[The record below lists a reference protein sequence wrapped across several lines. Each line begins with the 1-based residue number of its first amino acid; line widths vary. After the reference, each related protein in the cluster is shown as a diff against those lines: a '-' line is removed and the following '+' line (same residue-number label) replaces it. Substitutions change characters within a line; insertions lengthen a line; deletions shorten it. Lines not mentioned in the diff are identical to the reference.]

1 MQAVWRG
8 CRLKTLATASLFTEG
23 EMHSGYS
30 TWSQYSVDKVRLSTL
45 TSAGLL
51 SMQSDCCSREDT
63 ERHRPRSRSGLDAIE
78 TREWFAVGGNKR
90 HAMSGPSLTTGPGFN
105 ACCSDPISSEI
116 PVSESV
122 KPSHIFAHGSSG
134 SAGGSWAWA
143 EQGLQGPPHPLDR
156 VTITAQQR
164 VPRRARFMGQG

>member
-1 MQAVWRG
+1 MQRPVCKRRAKYRLCGGAVP
-8 CRLKTLATASLFTEG
+8 CRLKTFTTASLSTEG

-30 TWSQYSVDKVRLSTL
+30 TWSSVDKVRLSTL

-63 ERHRPRSRSGLDAIE
+63 ERHRPRSRSGFDAIE

-122 KPSHIFAHGSSG
+122 KPSHIFAHGSKWECR
-134 SAGGSWAWA
+134 GGS
-143 EQGLQGPPHPLDR
+143 
-156 VTITAQQR
+156 
-164 VPRRARFMGQG
+164 